1 MEIDKKGIALEA
13 IHRFERVANKV
24 RALERSRRDFGL
36 FGELQVREIYTIDNI
51 GMNEG
56 ITVTELATAMG
67 VTKGAASQVVGSLE
81 KRGYVD
87 KQPDQH
93 DGKKVHLL
101 LTEKGLEVQER
112 HRLFYEESF
121 KRYLHMVSP
130 GQVLLFSELLVMI
143 EKYLDMTLSE

>member
-1 MEIDKKGIALEA
+1 MEIDKKAIALEA

-36 FGELQVREIYTIDNI
+36 NDDLQVREIYTIANI
-51 GMNEG
+51 GLNEG
-56 ITVTELATAMG
+56 ITVTELAGSMG

-81 KRGYVD
+81 KRGYID
-87 KQPDQH
+87 KQPDDH

-101 LTEKGLEVQER
+101 LTEKGKEVEER
-112 HRLFYEESF
+112 HRQFYEEAF
-121 KRYLHMVSP
+121 KRYLHMISP

-143 EKYLDMTLSE
+143 EKYLDSTLSQ